1 VAIAIQQSER
11 QQQLQQLA
19 TAKETLRQ
27 QTERERLVTEIAQ
40 RIRQSLD
47 LDEILNTTVEE
58 VRQFLQTDRVIIYR
72 FKPDWSGVVAM
83 ESVADGW
90 TPILRTV
97 IDEPCF
103 RDSYVPQYRQGRVRA
118 IEDIYTA
125 GLGQCHVDLLAQFQ
139 VRANL
144 VVPILQ
150 GEKLWGLLIA
160 HHCSGPRHW
169 RQFEIE
175 LLNQLATQA
184 ASAIQQSELY
194 QQVQRLASSDGLTQI
209 ANRRRFDEY
218 LDQEWQRMA
227 REGAPL
233 SLILCDIDFFK
244 TYNDTYGH
252 QAGDNCLQQVAQ
264 AISFAVKRPADLV
277 ARYGGE
283 EFAVI
288 LPHTDAQGAAQIAEK
303 IRSQVQV
310 LQIAHAGSQ
319 VSQYITLSLGVAST
333 VLFHE
338 SSPAVLIA
346 AADKSLYQAKAE
358 GRDRVVLQKQGGV
371 VE

>member
-1 VAIAIQQSER
+1 
-11 QQQLQQLA
+11 LA
-19 TAKETLRQ
+19 THL
-27 QTERERLVTEIAQ
+27 
-40 RIRQSLD
+40 
-47 LDEILNTTVEE
+47 
-58 VRQFLQTDRVIIYR
+58 
-72 FKPDWSGVVAM
+72 
-83 ESVADGW
+83 
-90 TPILRTV
+90 
-97 IDEPCF
+97 
-103 RDSYVPQYRQGRVRA
+103 A
-118 IEDIYTA
+118 I
-125 GLGQCHVDLLAQFQ
+125 
-139 VRANL
+139 
-144 VVPILQ
+144 
-150 GEKLWGLLIA
+150 
-160 HHCSGPRHW
+160 
-169 RQFEIE
+169 
-175 LLNQLATQA
+175 
-184 ASAIQQSELY
+184 AIQQSELY
-194 QQVQRLASSDGLTQI
+194 QQVQRLASSDSLTQI

-288 LPHTDAQGAAQIAEK
+288 LPHTDAQGSAQIAEK

-333 VLFHE
+333 VPAYE

>member
-1 VAIAIQQSER
+1 
-11 QQQLQQLA
+11 
-19 TAKETLRQ
+19 
-27 QTERERLVTEIAQ
+27 
-40 RIRQSLD
+40 
-47 LDEILNTTVEE
+47 
-58 VRQFLQTDRVIIYR
+58 
-72 FKPDWSGVVAM
+72 
-83 ESVADGW
+83 
-90 TPILRTV
+90 
-97 IDEPCF
+97 
-103 RDSYVPQYRQGRVRA
+103 
-118 IEDIYTA
+118 
-125 GLGQCHVDLLAQFQ
+125 
-139 VRANL
+139 
-144 VVPILQ
+144 
-150 GEKLWGLLIA
+150 LWGLLIA